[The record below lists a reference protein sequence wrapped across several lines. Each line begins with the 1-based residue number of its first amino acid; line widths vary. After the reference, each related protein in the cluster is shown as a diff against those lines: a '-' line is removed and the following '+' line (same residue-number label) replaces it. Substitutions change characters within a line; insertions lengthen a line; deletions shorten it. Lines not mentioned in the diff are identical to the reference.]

1 MKIFSIFFF
10 KRETIIII
18 SLRKLW
24 HKGLSLF
31 SDLGCIKLKILIK
44 ANLVFA
50 EIFSQAVQRYVQIGL
65 PFFTIF
71 SIGAILEYSSAWF
84 ISLPLFLAVGLTAYY
99 TMQ

>member
-1 MKIFSIFFF
+1 MKIFSIFFQ
-10 KRETIIII
+10 KRNNII

-31 SDLGCIKLKILIK
+31 SNLGCIKLKILIK